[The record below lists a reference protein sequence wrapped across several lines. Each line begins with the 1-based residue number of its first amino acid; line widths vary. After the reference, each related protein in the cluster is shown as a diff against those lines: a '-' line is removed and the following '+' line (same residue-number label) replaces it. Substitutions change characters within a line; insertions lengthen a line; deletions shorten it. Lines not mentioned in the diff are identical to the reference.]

1 VTVHRSAGGAALRAL
16 IGLLPLALLASSC
29 AGADSRADPPRAE
42 WSIAIHGGA
51 GTIPR
56 DAREEEADAY
66 RRSLAAALELG
77 SELLASGGSSLD
89 AVEAVVRL
97 LEDDPLFNAGRGA
110 VFHAEGGH
118 ELDASIMSGRD
129 LSCGA
134 VAAVRTVR
142 HPITLARRVME
153 ETRHVL
159 LVGDGAEKFADTRPE
174 IERVENSWFDTE
186 HRRTQWLERRRAA
199 EGTSATAPAH
209 RFGTVGAVAL
219 DRSGHLAAATST
231 GGLTNKRFGRV
242 GDSPII
248 GAGTYADDRTCAV
261 SCTGTGEEFIRFGVA
276 RSISAR
282 MAYGGED
289 LETAARAVVE
299 GDLAPDDGG
308 IIAVDSRGRGVW
320 VFTTGGMYRAAADS
334 HGRREVRIWGDGE

>member
-1 VTVHRSAGGAALRAL
+1 V
-16 IGLLPLALLASSC
+16 
-29 AGADSRADPPRAE
+29 
-42 WSIAIHGGA
+42 IHGGA

-56 DAREEEADAY
+56 DAPAGEADAH

-77 SELLASGGSSLD
+77 SEILARGGTSLD

-97 LEDDPLFNAGRGA
+97 LEDDPLFNAGKGA

-118 ELDASIMSGRD
+118 ELDASIMDGED

-153 ETRHVL
+153 ETAHVL
-159 LVGDGAEKFADTRPE
+159 LVGDGAEKFADTQE
-174 IERVENSWFDTE
+174 VERVENSWFDTE
-186 HRRTQWLERRRAA
+186 HRREQWLERKREA
-199 EGTSATAPAH
+199 EGASASDPAH

-219 DRSGHLAAATST
+219 DRGGHLAAATST

-261 SCTGTGEEFIRFGVA
+261 SSTGTGEEFIRFGVA

-308 IIAVDSRGRGVW
+308 IIAVDAQGRGVW
-320 VFTTGGMYRAAADS
+320 VFTTAGMYRAAADS
-334 HGRREVRIWGDGE
+334 HGRREIRIWGEEE